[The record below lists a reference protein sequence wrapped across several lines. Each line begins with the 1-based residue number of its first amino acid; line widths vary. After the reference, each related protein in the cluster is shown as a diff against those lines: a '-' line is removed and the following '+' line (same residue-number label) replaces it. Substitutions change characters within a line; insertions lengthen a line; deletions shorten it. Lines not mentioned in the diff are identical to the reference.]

1 MKRTINLKNK
11 SVECACNAL
20 TPFLFTQIFHEDFLR
35 AIVGFR
41 GYAGK
46 DTNTLT
52 DDEVAE
58 LTKRTEVFSKLA
70 FIMAKQAEIKDAK
83 ALMDLSLVDF
93 YEWLSDI
100 EPQAF
105 SDAVVMT
112 ELLALW
118 QGNSNTTVE
127 SKN

>member
-1 MKRTINLKNK
+1 MKKNVNLKGK
-11 SVECACNAL
+11 TIECACNAL

-35 AIVGFR
+35 AIIGFR

-46 DTNTLT
+46 DANILT

-58 LTKRTEVFSKLA
+58 LSKRTEVFSKLC
-70 FIMAKQAEIKDAK
+70 FVMAKQAEIKDAK
-83 ALMDLSLVDF
+83 ALMDLSIADF
-93 YEWLSDI
+93 YIWLSDI

-105 SDAVVMT
+105 SDAEVMT
-112 ELLALW
+112 VLLALW
-118 QGNSNTTVE
+118 QGNTDTTVE